1 MALSLVTAPAREPI
15 DLASAKVH
23 LRVDTDDE
31 NTLID
36 GLIKSARE
44 YVESATGR
52 ALLTQTWDLKL
63 SGFPCECID
72 LPKPP
77 VSAVSSV
84 TYLDQAGVSQTW
96 SSANYLTD
104 LPAGPKAAP
113 ARITPAYAVIWPPT
127 YPVMNA
133 VTVRF
138 VCGYGSSGDRVPAAL
153 RQAMLLLIGH
163 WYQAREAVV
172 VGVGIGGIAVPLTVD
187 ALVWPYKV
195 FV

>member
-63 SGFPCECID
+63 DGFWCGALE
-72 LPKPP
+72 LPKAP
-77 VSAVSSV
+77 VSAITSI
-84 TYLDQAGVSQTW
+84 TYLDMNGASQTW
-96 SSANYLTD
+96 ASANYLTD
-104 LPAGPKAAP
+104 LPAGPKASK
-113 ARITPAYAVIWPPT
+113 ARITTAYAVVAPST
-127 YPVMNA
+127 YDVMNA

-172 VGVGIGGIAVPLTVD
+172 VGVGIGGVTVPLTVD
-187 ALVWPYKV
+187 QLLWPYKV
-195 FV
+195 F